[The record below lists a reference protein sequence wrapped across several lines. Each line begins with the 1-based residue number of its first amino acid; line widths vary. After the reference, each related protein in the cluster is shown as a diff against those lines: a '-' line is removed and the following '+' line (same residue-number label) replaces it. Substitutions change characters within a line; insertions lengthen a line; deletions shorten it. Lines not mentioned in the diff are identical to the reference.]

1 MNQSRLKGLEQVLPQ
16 DTLVRGGVLAEY
28 TTIKVGG
35 AAGLMMEARDAQE
48 VAAALAAA
56 RQHGVP
62 ALIIGNGS
70 NLLVADEGF

>member
-48 VAAALAAA
+48 VAAELAAA
-56 RQHGVP
+56 LGPAGAAGARQRVL
-62 ALIIGNGS
+62 AR
-70 NLLVADEGF
+70 